1 MRSQSQ
7 SHATESEFLR
17 PDLARAVEGTNL
29 KGATLGDQL
38 TSPVTLLVFLR
49 HFG

>member
-7 SHATESEFLR
+7 SPASEFLR
-17 PDLARAVEGTNL
+17 PDLARAVEGTHL